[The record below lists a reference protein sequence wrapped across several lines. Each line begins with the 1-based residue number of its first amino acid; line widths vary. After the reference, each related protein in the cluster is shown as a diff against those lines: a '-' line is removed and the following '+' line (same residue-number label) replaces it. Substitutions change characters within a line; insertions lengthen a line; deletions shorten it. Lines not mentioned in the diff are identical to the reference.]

1 MGPSTVYLWMS
12 ILINK
17 TGLAIKVKDFSTV
30 DHKKMTRKLLYG
42 STIVYECYVKNV
54 MRVKC
59 IKRNKHTLETG
70 N

>member
-1 MGPSTVYLWMS
+1 MS
-12 ILINK
+12 
-17 TGLAIKVKDFSTV
+17 
-30 DHKKMTRKLLYG
+30 KMLYG